1 MTDRSWRPAHKVAL
15 AAIMLIGFAVRVAF
29 VAVRQSKVVL
39 QTGDAYWYHH
49 QARLVADGR
58 GFLNPFAF
66 FKDGVVAPGADHP
79 PGFVLVLAAADK
91 LGVDSA
97 QGQRYLMCVL
107 GTLTIGAVALLGR
120 RVAGA
125 RVGLIAAAFAALY
138 PNFWINDGMLMV
150 ETVFMFAMTV
160 ALYFAYGV
168 VQGGGRREVIGMSA
182 GLAAAALVRPE
193 ALILYPTLVLG
204 LVLLRREQPW
214 RERWVRL
221 GLAALVPIVAFAPWA
236 IYNQGRFERPVP
248 ISTGAGQTLA
258 VGNCDL
264 TYEGAFLGFYNIG
277 CLREPQ
283 IDPPTDTDPSE
294 RDASYQRIARGYI
307 GDNVGD
313 LPRVVAARVGRLWHV
328 YQIDQGLRL
337 DGYIEGRSG
346 GPPGSSLVFVRAALW
361 SYYVLVVLA
370 IAGGVVAFRR
380 RIPLSPLVAQVLLA
394 TFTAATTFGVTRYR
408 AGAEIAVVVL
418 AAVAVDGL
426 VTAVHAR
433 SSDQEALV
441 GVQG

>member
-1 MTDRSWRPAHKVAL
+1 
-15 AAIMLIGFAVRVAF
+15 
-29 VAVRQSKVVL
+29 
-39 QTGDAYWYHH
+39 
-49 QARLVADGR
+49 
-58 GFLNPFAF
+58 
-66 FKDGVVAPGADHP
+66 
-79 PGFVLVLAAADK
+79 
-91 LGVDSA
+91 
-97 QGQRYLMCVL
+97 
-107 GTLTIGAVALLGR
+107 
-120 RVAGA
+120 
-125 RVGLIAAAFAALY
+125 
-138 PNFWINDGMLMV
+138 
-150 ETVFMFAMTV
+150 MFAMTV

-168 VQGGGRREVIGMSA
+168 VQGGGRREVVGMSA

-294 RDASYQRIARGYI
+294 RDASYQRIARDYI

-370 IAGGVVAFRR
+370 IAGGVRGLPPPDPA
-380 RIPLSPLVAQVLLA
+380 LA
-394 TFTAATTFGVTRYR
+394 AGR
-408 AGAEIAVVVL
+408 AGAAGHVHGGHHLRGHPLPRRRRDRHRRPGRGRDRPASSRPSAPVRRTRRPWWACKADRDGHIRHRRRRPHPGRHGPPAPAGPRGRPRRLPGGRGPGPVGGARRVRRPGLLGVPRAPRLVAARPPRPRGGTERRPRRGRGRGGPGPRAGLRGPRRRLLRPGRRGRARPRAVRGGDRRRGDRARRPVGGVPGR
-418 AAVAVDGL
+418 VC
-426 VTAVHAR
+426 TA
-433 SSDQEALV
+433 
-441 GVQG
+441 